1 MKRFEEYTHHLV
13 AAVVVKCK
21 MPKAVRKTNN
31 GRGRGRARAP
41 PLPGAGQQ
49 TIEETMRLRRV
60 VPASATPS
68 QTHAVPAVV
77 KPEPAGAD
85 PVKEEHEHE
94 AVIKP
99 DPVAKAPN
107 PPEVQPDPMPEA
119 PDPAEIEPDPVL
131 EEDEDFQPPEL
142 PVAPAGDDDD
152 FAGDTDAELPVDGS
166 DEEEDAEVV
175 QPLLLSPPLRKSSRV
190 TKLREEAETPYYSQ
204 SDYDPSTDMESEEEW
219 RPTRRKGKTT
229 FVSLR

>member
-21 MPKAVRKTNN
+21 MPKAVRKTKNGG
-31 GRGRGRARAP
+31 GRGRSRRRARAP

-77 KPEPAGAD
+77 KPEPAD
-85 PVKEEHEHE
+85 PVKEERA

-119 PDPAEIEPDPVL
+119 PDPAEIEPDPVQ

-152 FAGDTDAELPVDGS
+152 LAGDTDEEMPVDGS

-190 TKLREEAETPYYSQ
+190 TRFCEEAETPYYSQ